1 MAQAKYTKD
10 LTELLLKC
18 IGESDPMLSMLEWLC
33 TQLME
38 AEVNQIVGAEKN
50 EHSEKRTSY
59 RSGYRARRLDTRMGT
74 MCLMVPNFVKAAIF
88 HSLLPNE
95 NAVKLL

>member
-38 AEVNQIVGAEKN
+38 AEVNGIVGAEKN

-59 RSGYRARRLDTRMGT
+59 RSGYRARRLGSPVLGRAPSRRF
-74 MCLMVPNFVKAAIF
+74 LPAA
-88 HSLLPNE
+88 
-95 NAVKLL
+95 V